1 VPPTPKEA
9 RAALFTAIFLCLMGS
24 FGILQ
29 GQSHTSRSA
38 DPPGLSSIL
47 DSIEATM
54 PADRPV
60 AEQIVRAQWDSD
72 ARRPLG
78 YANIM
83 VSIMLIAGGLLL
95 IGRRVSTLWWIKN
108 SVAANIVFLLG
119 QTYDRFRVLDA
130 LDDLPSALVTQIQAS
145 WLFGMSVSIA
155 IHVGALI
162 LVLRKSV
169 RAYLESEGPP
179 QEA

>member
-9 RAALFTAIFLCLMGS
+9 RAALFTAILLSLMGS

-29 GQSHTSRSA
+29 GQAHTSRSA
-38 DPPGLSSIL
+38 DPPGLSNIL

-54 PADRPV
+54 PADRPA
-60 AEQIVRAQWDSD
+60 AEKVVRAQWDSD

-78 YANIM
+78 YANVV
-83 VSIMLIAGGLLL
+83 VSIMLILGGLLL
-95 IGRRVSTLWWIKN
+95 IGRRASTLWWIKN
-108 SVAANIVFLLG
+108 SIAANIVFLVG
-119 QTYDRFRVLDA
+119 QTYDRFRVLGELEA
-130 LDDLPSALVTQIQAS
+130 LPGALVTQIQAS
-145 WLFGMSVSIA
+145 WAFGLTVSVA
-155 IHVGALI
+155 IHVGALL

-179 QEA
+179 QAA